1 MASTQ
6 PMTAAASS
14 AGANACAGIAPED
27 REAIARIA
35 GNMVA
40 GHGLGVRA
48 VERIGRVANAALDR
62 TIGWLLPDGRDTL
75 EDIASEALWSL
86 FGAARTGLG
95 AVPGED
101 RPLVHRGI
109 VTASG
114 AVAGFAGGPLALA
127 EIPFAMA
134 MMFRA
139 IALVAR
145 RHGEDLDDTETR
157 RACLEVFGFGT
168 LRAAT
173 AAEEEVEASYWAV
186 RAALTHAP
194 LRVFIRAVAARF
206 SVVVSDQALATATP
220 VIGALAGSSVNLLF
234 MRHFQTM
241 ADIHFTLRALERK
254 YGDAERVRACF
265 DHAVAEAR
273 ARRHLFRRHG

>member
-6 PMTAAASS
+6 SMTARAASS
-14 AGANACAGIAPED
+14 GSNACAGLAPED
-27 REAIARIA
+27 RRAIARIA
-35 GNMVA
+35 ESMVA
-40 GHGLGVRA
+40 GNGLGTRA

-62 TIGWLLPDGRDTL
+62 TLGWLLPDGRETM
-75 EDIASEALWSL
+75 EDIASEALWGL
-86 FGAARTGLG
+86 FGAARTGIG

-101 RPLVHRGI
+101 LRFVHRG
-109 VTASG
+109 VVAASG
-114 AVAGFAGGPLALA
+114 AVAGFAGGPLAIA

-134 MMFRA
+134 MMFRS

-145 RHGEDLDDTETR
+145 RHGEDLEDVETR

-168 LRAAT
+168 LRAAN

-194 LRVFIRAVAARF
+194 IRLFIRAVAARF
-206 SVVVSDQALATATP
+206 SVVVSEQALATATP
-220 VIGALAGSSVNLLF
+220 VLGALAGSSVNLLF

-241 ADIHFTLRALERK
+241 AEIHFTLRALERK
-254 YGDAERVRACF
+254 YGDAEQIRACF
-265 DHAVAEAR
+265 DQAVTEAR
-273 ARRHLFRRHG
+273 ARRNLFRRNG